1 MTPKTNKNGLTAFLA
16 IIRRDLLLAY
26 RYRAEVINPILYFII
41 IVSLYPLA
49 ISPDP
54 KVLTKIAPGII
65 WVAALLASLLSL
77 DNLFR
82 SDYEDGT
89 LEQMLMSPHPT
100 GILVLAKIVAHWITT
115 GLPLLLVAPVLAY
128 TLHLDPKA
136 YSVLMIT
143 LIIGTPIL
151 SFVGAIGIALTV
163 GLRRGGMLL
172 SILVLP
178 LFLPILVLS
187 SVAIQL
193 AASPR
198 PAIAPI
204 IPGAWFD
211 SVVYLTTQAPYSAAI
226 YTLSALLILAIT
238 LAPLATAAALRISLR

>member
-1 MTPKTNKNGLTAFLA
+1 M
-16 IIRRDLLLAY
+16 
-26 RYRAEVINPILYFII
+26 
-41 IVSLYPLA
+41 
-49 ISPDP
+49 
-54 KVLTKIAPGII
+54 
-65 WVAALLASLLSL
+65 
-77 DNLFR
+77 
-82 SDYEDGT
+82 
-89 LEQMLMSPHPT
+89 
-100 GILVLAKIVAHWITT
+100 
-115 GLPLLLVAPVLAY
+115 LVAPVLAY

-136 YSVLMIT
+136 YGVLMIT

-187 SVAIQL
+187 SIAIQL

-211 SVVYLTTQAPYSAAI
+211 SVVYLTNQAPYSGAI
-226 YTLSALLILAIT
+226 YTLSALLILALT